1 MKPIQLKMSAFGPY
15 KFTETIDFTELNG
28 NQLFVISGATG
39 AGKTTIFDG
48 ICFALYGAGSGEDR
62 RDTKMMRSDFATDDT
77 HTSVELIFEIH
88 NRRYRILRQL
98 AHVKKGNKGATGERY
113 EFFEVQ
119 ATGEVPA
126 VERQIVSEI
135 NKKMEDIIGLTLDQ
149 FSQIVMLP
157 QGEFRKLLTSTT
169 ENKEAILRKIF
180 KTEPYKM
187 IHEKLK
193 EKKVA
198 AEAELK
204 TEQLTQE
211 SYTEKIIASFPNRES
226 NLFQII
232 EEGNFNLFQ
241 LVEALKEETSFYK
254 EKITLDERK
263 YKEAYDRH
271 MNKQKAYHESKAIND
286 RFRELEVKEQQL
298 KMLKE
303 RKEEFIQKQQRL
315 DSADRASI
323 IEPVESYFNELQIE
337 VKRKLDLYEK
347 AKKEKIIA
355 EDTLQQAENVFTRES
370 NNKEA
375 REKSVETVI
384 RLNSLLPIF
393 EELEI
398 KRTELLSL
406 EKSSTQLEQK
416 LSTIVANLQVQKEL
430 VNGQKLEIE
439 KLEELIEPLDSKV
452 QKLSLLQ
459 AQHNK
464 LQEYKIVDQELHT
477 LITEETKQQDKFEQC
492 KEAYEDIEQQ
502 WIGSQASILASK
514 LVKGEPCPVCG
525 SKEHSNTH
533 AGVDEL
539 FVDESELRVAK
550 ATLNKEES
558 TLLTFKVKKET
569 AESQIQKVLVQLK
582 EYEVDAGLVEQVEAD
597 LLDMQREVQ
606 QLRLEKETLS
616 SLKQPY
622 KETLVKVEKLG
633 QEKLEIEALYREQ
646 SDQAKQAKAVYESK
660 LTTIP
665 SHIPTLQSLQ
675 AEITSAKKQKEQL
688 ELAWE
693 NAQNRMKASYDAS
706 TTARLKLEHTHTS
719 LQEVEV
725 KRDKAFAQFN
735 ESLNK
740 ASFETL
746 EAYLTAKLTEAE
758 RATLKVQCEEYKQR
772 LHTLTEQVRE
782 GQAQLENKTK
792 VDLPP
797 LEAELQQLKEEYEKA
812 LAISNSTKE
821 YEKVGREI
829 ETKIAFTSERITLLE
844 DQVHRIMDLYDILR
858 GHNQLK
864 ISFERYV
871 QIEYLEQIVQVA
883 NERLKHMSSGQFQLL
898 RSERQETHGKQSGLG
913 LDVYDAYTGQKRD
926 VKTLSGGEKF
936 NASLCLALGMADVI
950 QSFQGNI
957 RIETMFI
964 DEGFGS
970 LDEESLNK
978 AIDTLIDLQKSGR
991 MIGVISHVAEL
1002 KAAIPSI
1009 LEVEKQKEGY
1019 SRTKFVIK

>member
-1 MKPIQLKMSAFGPY
+1 MSAFGPY
-15 KFTETIDFTELNG
+15 KFTETIDFTELNE

-48 ICFALYGAGSGEDR
+48 ICFALYGSGSGEDR
-62 RDTKMMRSDFATDDT
+62 RDTKMMRSDFATDDI

-98 AHVKKGNKGATGERY
+98 AHVKKGNKSATGERY

-119 ATGEVPA
+119 PTGEIPA

-135 NKKMEDIIGLTLDQ
+135 NKKIEEIIGLSLDQ

-180 KTEPYKM
+180 KTEPYKL

-193 EKKVA
+193 EKKLV

-204 TEQLTQE
+204 KEQLTQDNF
-211 SYTEKIIASFPNRES
+211 TEKILASFPKRES
-226 NLFQII
+226 NLFRLID
-232 EEGNFNLFQ
+232 EGNFNVFQ
-241 LVEALKEETSFYK
+241 LVEVLKEETNFYK
-254 EKITLDERK
+254 EKITLDERI
-263 YKEAYDRH
+263 YDEAYERH
-271 MNKQKAYHESKAIND
+271 IYKQKAYHESKTVND
-286 RFRELEVKEQQL
+286 RFSELEAKEQQL
-298 KMLKE
+298 VNLNE
-303 RKEEFIQKQQRL
+303 RKEEFIQKKKRI
-315 DSADRASI
+315 DSAERASL
-323 IEPVESYFNELQIE
+323 IEPVESYFNDLEIE
-337 VKRKLDLYEK
+337 VKAKQALLET
-347 AKKEKIIA
+347 AKKNNMIA
-355 EDTLQQAENVFTRES
+355 QDSFHQAEITFLRES
-370 NNKEA
+370 NNKEV
-375 REKSVETVI
+375 REKNVETVI
-384 RLNSLLPIF
+384 YLNSLLPIF
-393 EELEI
+393 EELEN
-398 KRTELLSL
+398 KKNELLSL
-406 EKSSTQLEQK
+406 QKNSKQLEQR
-416 LSTIVANLQVQKEL
+416 LSTIVANLQEQKEMSKD
-430 VNGQKLEIE
+430 QKLAIE

-452 QKLSLLQ
+452 QQLTLLQ

-464 LQEYKIVDQELHT
+464 LQEYKIVNQELHM
-477 LITEETKQQDKFEQC
+477 LITEEMKQQDKFEQC
-492 KEAYEDIEQQ
+492 KETYEDIEQQ

-514 LVKGEPCPVCG
+514 LVEGEPCPVCG

-533 AGVDEL
+533 IEIDER

-558 TLLTFKVKKET
+558 SLLTFKAKKET
-569 AESQIQKVLVQLK
+569 AEAQIQKVLIQLK
-582 EYEVDAGLVEQVEAD
+582 EHQVDAELAERVEVEMLD
-597 LLDMQREVQ
+597 LQREVQ
-606 QLRLEKETLS
+606 QLRIEKETLS

-622 KETLVKVEKLG
+622 KEILVKVEKLE
-633 QEKLEIEALYREQ
+633 QEKLEVEALFGDK
-646 SDQAKQAKAVYESK
+646 SSQAKQAKAVYESK
-660 LTTIP
+660 VETIP
-665 SHIPTLQSLQ
+665 SHIPTLQNLQ
-675 AEITSAKKQKEQL
+675 IEIISATKQKEQL
-688 ELAWE
+688 ALAWE
-693 NAQNRMKASYDAS
+693 NAQTRMKSSSDS
-706 TTARLKLEHTHTS
+706 CTKARLALEHTHTS
-719 LQEVEV
+719 LKEVEG
-725 KRDKAFAQFN
+725 KRDKAQAQLN
-735 ESLNK
+735 ESLSK
-740 ASFETL
+740 ATFENV
-746 EAYLTAKLTEAE
+746 EEYLASKLTEVE
-758 RATLKVQCEEYKQR
+758 RSALKIQYEEYKQKH
-772 LHTLTEQVRE
+772 HTLTEQVRE
-782 GQAQLENKTK
+782 GKVRLENKTK
-792 VDLPP
+792 VDLMP
-797 LEAELQQLKEEYEKA
+797 LEEELQQLKEAYEQA
-812 LAISNSTKE
+812 LATCNHTKE
-821 YEKVGREI
+821 YEKAGREI
-829 ETKIAFTSERITLLE
+829 EEKIASTSSRISLLE
-844 DQVHRIMDLYDILR
+844 EQVHRIMDLYDILR
-858 GHNQLK
+858 GNNQRK

-871 QIEYLEQIVQVA
+871 QIEYLEQIVLAA

-1002 KAAIPSI
+1002 KAAIPAI

-1019 SRTKFVIK
+1019 SRTKFVLK

>member
-28 NQLFVISGATG
+28 NRLFVISGATG

-77 HTSVELIFEIH
+77 HTSVELIFEIN

-135 NKKMEDIIGLTLDQ
+135 NKKIEEIIGLTLEQ

-180 KTEPYKM
+180 KTEPYKV

-193 EKKVA
+193 EKKVV

-204 TEQLTQE
+204 KEQLAQE
-211 SYTEKIIASFPNRES
+211 NFTEKILATFPNRAS
-226 NLFQII
+226 NLFQLI
-232 EEGNFNLFQ
+232 EEDNFNTFQ
-241 LVEALKEETSFYK
+241 LVEALKEEIDFYK
-254 EKITLDERK
+254 EKIAIDERN
-263 YKEAYDRH
+263 YKEAYERH
-271 MNKQKAYHESKAIND
+271 MNKQKTYHDSKAINE
-286 RFRELEVKEQQL
+286 RFSELEVKERQL
-298 KMLKE
+298 EVLKE
-303 RKEEFIQKQQRL
+303 RSEEFTQKQQQL
-315 DSADRASI
+315 DSANRASI
-323 IEPVESYFNELQIE
+323 IEPIESYYNELELE
-337 VKRKLDLYEK
+337 VKGKQNQLEK
-347 AKKEKIIA
+347 AQKEKIIA
-355 EDTLQQAENVFTRES
+355 EDNLQQAEVIYARES
-370 NNKEA
+370 NNIGS

-384 RLNSLLPIF
+384 YLNSLLPIF

-398 KRTELLSL
+398 KRNELLSL
-406 EKSSTQLEQK
+406 EKSSTDVEQK
-416 LSTIVANLQVQKEL
+416 LSTIAVNLQNQKEL
-430 VNGQKLEIE
+430 GRVQKLEIE

-452 QKLSLLQ
+452 QQLTLLQ

-464 LQEYKIVDQELHT
+464 LQEYKVVDQELHM
-477 LITEETKQQDKFEQC
+477 LITKETKQQDKFEQS
-492 KEAYEDIEQQ
+492 KEAYEDIEQL

-514 LVKGEPCPVCG
+514 LVEGEPCPVCG
-525 SKEHSNTH
+525 SKEHPNTH
-533 AGVDEL
+533 TEIDER
-539 FVDESELRVAK
+539 FVDESALRMAK

-558 TLLTFKVKKET
+558 TLLTFKAKKET
-569 AESQIQKVLVQLK
+569 VEAQIQKVLVQLE
-582 EYEVDAGLVEQVEAD
+582 EYEVDAGLVEQVETD
-597 LLDMQREVQ
+597 LLDLQREVQ
-606 QLRLEKETLS
+606 QLRLQKETLS

-622 KETLVKVEKLG
+622 KETVAKVEKLE
-633 QEKLEIEALYREQ
+633 QDKLEVEALYREH
-646 SDQAKQAKAVYESK
+646 SSQAKQAKAVYESK
-660 LTTIP
+660 LGTIP
-665 SHIPTLQSLQ
+665 SHIPTLQNLQ
-675 AEITSAKKQKEQL
+675 IEIDSAKKQKEQL
-688 ELAWE
+688 ALAWE
-693 NAQNRMKASYDAS
+693 NAQNRMKFSNEVC
-706 TTARLKLEHTHTS
+706 TTARLALEHTSTS
-719 LQEVEV
+719 LQETEV
-725 KRDKAFAQFN
+725 KRDKALAQFN
-735 ESLNK
+735 ESLSK
-740 ASFETL
+740 ASFVTQD
-746 EAYLTAKLTEAE
+746 AYSAAKLTEAE
-758 RATLKVQCEEYKQR
+758 RSALKIQCEEYKQR
-772 LHTLTEQVRE
+772 THTLTEQVRE
-782 GQAQLENKTK
+782 GQVQLLNKTK
-792 VDLPP
+792 VDLSP
-797 LEAELQQLKEEYEKA
+797 LEAELEQLKEAYEKA
-812 LAISNSTKE
+812 LTTSNSTKE
-821 YEKVGREI
+821 YEKAGREI
-829 ETKIAFTSERITLLE
+829 EEKIASTSERITLLE
-844 DQVHRIMDLYDILR
+844 EKVHRIMDLYDILR

-871 QIEYLEQIVQVA
+871 QIEYLEQIVLAA
-883 NERLKHMSSGQFQLL
+883 NERLKHMANGQFQLL

-913 LDVYDAYTGQKRD
+913 LDVYDSYTGQKRD

-978 AIDTLIDLQKSGR
+978 AIDTLIDLQRSGR

-1002 KAAIPSI
+1002 KAAIPAI

-1019 SRTKFVIK
+1019 SRTKFVVK

>member
-1 MKPIQLKMSAFGPY
+1 MSAFGPY
-15 KFTETIDFTELNG
+15 KLTETIDFTELNE

-98 AHVKKGNKGATGERY
+98 PHVKKGNKSATGERY
-113 EFFEVQ
+113 EFFEIQ
-119 ATGEVPA
+119 ATREIPA

-135 NKKMEDIIGLTLDQ
+135 NKKVEETIGLTLDQ

-193 EKKVA
+193 EKKVV

-211 SYTEKIIASFPNRES
+211 NFTEKIIASFPKRES

-232 EEGNFNLFQ
+232 EEDNFNIFQ
-241 LVEALKEETSFYK
+241 LVEALKEETNFYE

-263 YKEAYDRH
+263 CEEAYEKH
-271 MNKQKAYHESKAIND
+271 INKQKSYHESKMVND
-286 RFRELEVKEQQL
+286 RFNELEAKVQQL
-298 KMLKE
+298 ADLE
-303 RKEEFIQKQQRL
+303 ARKEEFIQKQQQL
-315 DSADRASI
+315 DFADLASN
-323 IEPVESYFNELQIE
+323 IEPVESYFNELELDVKGKQNLFEKSKIE
-337 VKRKLDLYEK
+337 KV
-347 AKKEKIIA
+347 AA
-355 EDTLQQAENVFTRES
+355 EDKLQQVEAVFIKES
-370 NNKEA
+370 KNKEI
-375 REKSVETVI
+375 REKNIETVI
-384 RLNSLLPIF
+384 HLSGLLPIF
-393 EELEI
+393 EDLEI
-398 KRTELLSL
+398 KKTELLSL
-406 EKSSTQLEQK
+406 EKNNEQLEQQLEK
-416 LSTIVANLQVQKEL
+416 ITASLQGQKEASKQ
-430 VNGQKLEIE
+430 QKHQIE
-439 KLEELIEPLDSKV
+439 MLEERVESLDNKG
-452 QKLSLLQ
+452 QQLALLQ
-459 AQHNK
+459 TQHSK
-464 LQEYKIVDQELHT
+464 LQEYKVVDQQLNI
-477 LITEETKQQDKFEQC
+477 LITEEIKQQNKFEQC
-492 KEAYEDIEQQ
+492 KETYDVIEQK

-514 LVKGEPCPVCG
+514 LVMGEPCPVCG
-525 SKEHSNTH
+525 SKNHIDSHVATGERK
-533 AGVDEL
+533 VE
-539 FVDESELRVAK
+539 ESELRLAK

-558 TLLTFKVKKET
+558 TLLTYKAKKET
-569 AESQIQKVLVQLK
+569 AEAQIQKVLVQLE
-582 EYEVDAGLVEQVEAD
+582 EYEVDAGLVEQVETD

-616 SLKQPY
+616 SLKQSY
-622 KETLVKVEKLG
+622 KDALAKVEKLE
-633 QEKLEIEALYREQ
+633 QEKLDVDTLYREKC
-646 SDQAKQAKAVYESK
+646 SRAKQAKAVYASK
-660 LTTIP
+660 LDTIP
-665 SHIPTLQSLQ
+665 SHIPTLQHLKI
-675 AEITSAKKQKEQL
+675 EITQAKKQKDLFEQ
-688 ELAWE
+688 AWE
-693 NAQNRMKASYDAS
+693 EAQNKMKIAQELNTKAQ
-706 TTARLKLEHTHTS
+706 LVLEHSKVS
-719 LQEVEV
+719 LQETEL
-725 KRDKAFAQFN
+725 KREKAQEQFHKA
-735 ESLNK
+735 LNK
-740 ASFETL
+740 ASFETV
-746 EAYLTAKLTEAE
+746 EAYMSAKLPESD
-758 RATLKVQCEEYKQR
+758 RSFLKIQCNEYRQQ
-772 LHTLTEQVRE
+772 LHTVTEQVRE
-782 GQAQLENKTK
+782 GKVQLENKTK
-792 VDLPP
+792 VELGP
-797 LEAELQQLKEEYEKA
+797 LEEELHQLKEVYEQA
-812 LAISNSTKE
+812 LAECNSTKE
-821 YEKVGREI
+821 YEKAGREI
-829 ETKIAFTSERITLLE
+829 EEKITSTSERITLLE
-844 DQVHRIMDLYDILR
+844 EQVHRIMDLYDILR

-871 QIEYLEQIVQVA
+871 QIEYLEQIVQAA

-898 RSERQETHGKQSGLG
+898 RSDRQETHGKQSGLG

-1002 KAAIPSI
+1002 KAAIPAI

-1019 SRTKFVIK
+1019 SRTKFVFK

>member
-15 KFTETIDFTELNG
+15 KLTETIDFTELNE

-98 AHVKKGNKGATGERY
+98 PHVKKGNKSATGERY

-119 ATGEVPA
+119 ATREIPA

-135 NKKMEDIIGLTLDQ
+135 NKKVEETIGLTLDQ

-193 EKKVA
+193 EKKVV
-198 AEAELK
+198 AEAKLK

-211 SYTEKIIASFPNRES
+211 NFTEKIIASFPNRES

-232 EEGNFNLFQ
+232 EEDNFNIFQ
-241 LVEALKEETSFYK
+241 LVEALKEETNFYK
-254 EKITLDERK
+254 KKITLDERK
-263 YKEAYDRH
+263 CEEAYEKH
-271 MNKQKAYHESKAIND
+271 INKQKSYHESKMVND
-286 RFRELEVKEQQL
+286 RFNELEAKEQQL
-298 KMLKE
+298 ADLE
-303 RKEEFIQKQQRL
+303 ARKEEFIQKQQQL
-315 DSADRASI
+315 DSADLASN
-323 IEPVESYFNELQIE
+323 IEPVESYFNELELDVKGKQNLFEKSKIE
-337 VKRKLDLYEK
+337 KV
-347 AKKEKIIA
+347 AA
-355 EDTLQQAENVFTRES
+355 EDKLQQVEAVFIKES
-370 NNKEA
+370 KNKEI
-375 REKSVETVI
+375 REKSIETVI
-384 RLNSLLPIF
+384 HLSGLLPIF
-393 EELEI
+393 EDLEI
-398 KRTELLSL
+398 KKTELLSL
-406 EKSSTQLEQK
+406 EKINEQLEQQ
-416 LSTIVANLQVQKEL
+416 LEIITASLQGQKESSKQ
-430 VNGQKLEIE
+430 QKHQIE
-439 KLEELIEPLDSKV
+439 MLEERVESLDNKG
-452 QKLSLLQ
+452 QQLALLQ
-459 AQHNK
+459 TQHSK
-464 LQEYKIVDQELHT
+464 LQEYKVVDQQLNM
-477 LITEETKQQDKFEQC
+477 LITEEIKQRNKFEQC
-492 KEAYEDIEQQ
+492 KETYDVIEQK

-514 LVKGEPCPVCG
+514 LVMGEPCPVCG
-525 SKEHSNTH
+525 SKNHIDSHVATGERK
-533 AGVDEL
+533 VE
-539 FVDESELRVAK
+539 ESELRLAK

-558 TLLTFKVKKET
+558 TLLTYKAKKET
-569 AESQIQKVLVQLK
+569 AEAQIQKVLVQLE
-582 EYEVDAGLVEQVEAD
+582 EYEVDAGLVEQVETD

-616 SLKQPY
+616 SLKQSY
-622 KETLVKVEKLG
+622 KDALAKVEKLEH
-633 QEKLEIEALYREQ
+633 EKLEVDTLYREKC
-646 SDQAKQAKAVYESK
+646 SQAKQAKAVYASK
-660 LTTIP
+660 LDTIP
-665 SHIPTLQSLQ
+665 SHIPTLQHLKI
-675 AEITSAKKQKEQL
+675 EITQAKKQKDLFEQ
-688 ELAWE
+688 AWE
-693 NAQNRMKASYDAS
+693 EAQNKMKIAQEVNTKAQ
-706 TTARLKLEHTHTS
+706 LVLEHSKVS
-719 LQEVEV
+719 LQEIEL
-725 KRDKAFAQFN
+725 KREKAQEQFHKA
-735 ESLNK
+735 LNK
-740 ASFETL
+740 ASFETV
-746 EAYLTAKLTEAE
+746 EAYMSAKLPESD
-758 RATLKVQCEEYKQR
+758 RSFLKIQCNEYKQQ
-772 LHTLTEQVRE
+772 LHTVTEQVRE
-782 GQAQLENKTK
+782 GKVQLENKTK
-792 VDLPP
+792 VDLGP
-797 LEAELQQLKEEYEKA
+797 LEEELRQLKEVYEQALAECNSTREYEKA
-812 LAISNSTKE
+812 
-821 YEKVGREI
+821 GREI
-829 ETKIAFTSERITLLE
+829 EEKITSTSERITLLE
-844 DQVHRIMDLYDILR
+844 EQVHRIMDLYDILR

-871 QIEYLEQIVQVA
+871 QIEYLEQIVQAA

-898 RSERQETHGKQSGLG
+898 RSDRQETHGKQSGLG

-1002 KAAIPSI
+1002 KAAIPAI

-1019 SRTKFVIK
+1019 SRTKFVFK

>member
-1 MKPIQLKMSAFGPY
+1 MSAFGPY

-98 AHVKKGNKGATGERY
+98 PHVKKGNKSATGERY
-113 EFFEVQ
+113 EFFMVQ

-135 NKKMEDIIGLTLDQ
+135 NKKIEEIIGLTLDQ

-180 KTEPYKM
+180 KTEPYKI

-193 EKKVA
+193 EKKVV

-204 TEQLTQE
+204 KEQL
-211 SYTEKIIASFPNRES
+211 SRDNFTEKIIASFPNRES
-226 NLFQII
+226 NLFQMI
-232 EEGNFNLFQ
+232 EESNFNTFQ

-263 YKEAYDRH
+263 CEEAYERH
-271 MNKQKAYHESKAIND
+271 INKQKAYHESKAIND
-286 RFRELEVKEQQL
+286 RFSELEVKEEQL
-298 KMLKE
+298 KALRE
-303 RKEEFIQKQQRL
+303 RQDEFMQKQQQL

-323 IEPVESYFNELQIE
+323 IEPVENYFNELELE
-337 VKRKLDLYEK
+337 VKGKQDLFEK
-347 AKKEKIIA
+347 AKEGKVAA
-355 EDTLQQAENVFTRES
+355 EYTLQQVKAFFTKES
-370 NNKEA
+370 TNKEA
-375 REKSVETVI
+375 REKSLETLI
-384 RLNSLLPIF
+384 HLKSLLPIL
-393 EELEI
+393 EELET
-398 KRTELLSL
+398 KRTELQNL
-406 EKSSTQLEQK
+406 EKNSSKLEQK
-416 LSTIVANLQVQKEL
+416 LEIITASIQSQKESSKE
-430 VNGQKLEIE
+430 QKLQIE
-439 KLEELIEPLDSKV
+439 MLEELVEPLDDRV
-452 QKLSLLQ
+452 QHLTLLQ
-459 AQHNK
+459 TQHSK
-464 LQEYKIVDQELHT
+464 LQEYKVVDQELHM
-477 LITEETKQQDKFEQC
+477 LITEETKQQNKFQQC
-492 KEAYEDIEQQ
+492 KETYEVIEQQ
-502 WIGSQASILASK
+502 WIGNQASILASK
-514 LVKGEPCPVCG
+514 LVMGEPCPVCG
-525 SKEHSNTH
+525 SMDHSNSHVAT
-533 AGVDEL
+533 GVQKVE
-539 FVDESELRVAK
+539 ESELRLAK

-558 TLLTFKVKKET
+558 ILLTFQAKKET
-569 AESQIQKVLVQLK
+569 AEAQKQKVIVQLK
-582 EYEVDAGLVEQVEAD
+582 EYEVDAGLVEQVETD

-616 SLKQPY
+616 SLKQPF
-622 KETLVKVEKLG
+622 KETLAKIETLE
-633 QEKLEIEALYREQ
+633 QEKIEVDALYREQ
-646 SDQAKQAKAVYESK
+646 SSQAKQAKAIYASK
-660 LTTIP
+660 LASVP
-665 SHIPTLQSLQ
+665 SHIPTLQHLKS
-675 AEITSAKKQKEQL
+675 EITQATKQKEQF
-688 ELAWE
+688 EKAWE
-693 NAQNRMKASYDAS
+693 EAQNRMKIAQDAS
-706 TTARLKLEHTHTS
+706 IKAHLSLEHTQAS
-719 LQEVEV
+719 LEEIEL
-725 KRDKAFAQFN
+725 KRDKALENFYKAL
-735 ESLNK
+735 SK
-740 ASFETL
+740 ASFVTMDSYI
-746 EAYLTAKLTEAE
+746 AAKLAE
-758 RATLKVQCEEYKQR
+758 SEREGLKLQCEEYKQN
-772 LHTLTEQVRE
+772 LHTVMEQVRE
-782 GQAQLENKTK
+782 GKVQLENKTK
-792 VDLPP
+792 VDLTP
-797 LEAELQQLKEEYEKA
+797 LEEELHQLKEAYGQA
-812 LAISNSTKE
+812 LATVKSTKE
-821 YEKVGREI
+821 YEKAGREI
-829 ETKIAFTSERITLLE
+829 EEKIASTSERIALLE
-844 DQVHRIMDLYDILR
+844 EQVHRIMDLYDILR
-858 GHNQLK
+858 GHNPLK

-871 QIEYLEQIVQVA
+871 QIEYLEQIVQAA

-978 AIDTLIDLQKSGR
+978 AIDTLVDLQKSGR

-1002 KAAIPSI
+1002 KAAIPAI

-1019 SRTKFVIK
+1019 SRTKIVIK

>member
-77 HTSVELIFEIH
+77 HTSVELIFEIN

-113 EFFEVQ
+113 EFFKVQ
-119 ATGEVPA
+119 ADGEVPA

-135 NKKMEDIIGLTLDQ
+135 NKKIEEIIGLTLDQ

-193 EKKVA
+193 EKKLV

-204 TEQLTQE
+204 KEQLTQNNF
-211 SYTEKIIASFPNRES
+211 TEKIIASFPNRES
-226 NLFQII
+226 NLFQMI
-232 EEGNFNLFQ
+232 EENNFNTFQ

-263 YKEAYDRH
+263 CEEAYEKH
-271 MNKQKAYHESKAIND
+271 INKQKAYHESKTIND
-286 RFRELEVKEQQL
+286 RFTELEVKEKQL
-298 KMLKE
+298 KALRE
-303 RKEEFIQKQQRL
+303 REDEFIQKQQQL
-315 DSADRASI
+315 ESADRASI
-323 IEPVESYFNELQIE
+323 IEPVESYFNELELE
-337 VKRKLDLYEK
+337 VKGKQDLFEK
-347 AKKEKIIA
+347 AKKGKVVA
-355 EDTLQQAENVFTRES
+355 EETLQQVEAIFIKES

-375 REKSVETVI
+375 REKSVEMLI
-384 RLNSLLPIF
+384 HLNGLLPTL
-393 EELEI
+393 EELET
-398 KRTELLSL
+398 KRTELLNL
-406 EKSSTQLEQK
+406 EKNSSQLEQK
-416 LSTIVANLQVQKEL
+416 LEIITTSLQSQKESSKE
-430 VNGQKLEIE
+430 QKLQIE
-439 KLEELIEPLDSKV
+439 VLEERVEPLDNRV
-452 QKLSLLQ
+452 QHLALLQ
-459 AQHNK
+459 TQHSK
-464 LQEYKIVDQELHT
+464 LQEYKVVDQELHM
-477 LITEETKQQDKFEQC
+477 LMTEETKQQNKFQQC
-492 KEAYEDIEQQ
+492 KETYEVIEQQ
-502 WIGSQASILASK
+502 WIGNQASILASK
-514 LVKGEPCPVCG
+514 LVMGEPCPVCG
-525 SKEHSNTH
+525 SKDHSNSH
-533 AGVDEL
+533 IAKGEL
-539 FVDESELRVAK
+539 KVDESELRMAK

-558 TLLTFKVKKET
+558 TLLTFKAKKET
-569 AESQIQKVLVQLK
+569 AEAQIQKVLVQLE
-582 EYEVDAGLVEQVEAD
+582 EYEVDAGLVEQVETD

-606 QLRLEKETLS
+606 QLRLEKDTLS
-616 SLKQPY
+616 SLKQPF
-622 KETLVKVEKLG
+622 KETLAKIERLE
-633 QEKLEIEALYREQ
+633 QEKLEVDALYREQ
-646 SDQAKQAKAVYESK
+646 SSQAKQAKAVYASK
-660 LTTIP
+660 LASIP
-665 SHIPTLQSLQ
+665 SHIPTLQHLKS
-675 AEITSAKKQKEQL
+675 EITQATKQKEQL
-688 ELAWE
+688 EKAWE
-693 NAQNRMKASYDAS
+693 EAQNRMKIAQDAS
-706 TTARLKLEHTHTS
+706 TKAQLSLEHTQAS
-719 LQEVEV
+719 LKEIEL
-725 KRDKAFAQFN
+725 KRDKALEQFYKAL
-735 ESLNK
+735 SK
-740 ASFETL
+740 ASFATIDSYI
-746 EAYLTAKLTEAE
+746 AAKLAESEREA
-758 RATLKVQCEEYKQR
+758 LKLQCEEYKQQ
-772 LHTLTEQVRE
+772 LHTVTEQVRE
-782 GQAQLENKTK
+782 GKVQLENKTK
-792 VDLPP
+792 VDLTP
-797 LEAELQQLKEEYEKA
+797 LEEELHQLKAAYEQALAVCNSTREYEKA
-812 LAISNSTKE
+812 
-821 YEKVGREI
+821 GREI
-829 ETKIAFTSERITLLE
+829 EEKIATTSDRITLLE
-844 DQVHRIMDLYDILR
+844 EQVYRIMDLYDILR

-871 QIEYLEQIVQVA
+871 QIEYLEQIVQAA

-1002 KAAIPSI
+1002 KAAIPAI

>member
-1 MKPIQLKMSAFGPY
+1 MSAFGPY
-15 KFTETIDFTELNG
+15 KFTETIDFTELNE

-98 AHVKKGNKGATGERY
+98 AHVKKGNKSATGERY

-135 NKKMEDIIGLTLDQ
+135 NKKIEEIIGLTLDQ

-193 EKKVA
+193 EKKVV

-204 TEQLTQE
+204 KEQLTQDNF
-211 SYTEKIIASFPNRES
+211 TEKIIASFPNRES
-226 NLFQII
+226 NLFQLI
-232 EEGNFNLFQ
+232 EEDNFNTFQ
-241 LVEALKEETSFYK
+241 LVEALKEEISFYK
-254 EKITLDERK
+254 EKIALDERNCE
-263 YKEAYDRH
+263 EAYEQQ
-271 MNKQKAYHESKAIND
+271 MNKQKAYHVSKAVND
-286 RFRELEVKEQQL
+286 RFSELEIKEQQL
-298 KMLKE
+298 EALKE
-303 RKEEFIQKQQRL
+303 RKEEFIQKQQQL

-323 IEPVESYFNELQIE
+323 IEPIESYFNELELE
-337 VKRKLDLYEK
+337 VQGKQVLLEK
-347 AKKEKIIA
+347 AKKEKIIV
-355 EDTLQQAENVFTRES
+355 EDNLQQAEVIFTREL
-370 NNKEA
+370 NNKEV

-384 RLNSLLPIF
+384 HLNSLLPIF

-398 KRTELLSL
+398 KRNELLSL

-416 LSTIVANLQVQKEL
+416 LSTVAINLQNQKESSK
-430 VNGQKLEIE
+430 GQKVEIE
-439 KLEELIEPLDSKV
+439 KLEELVEPLDSKV
-452 QKLSLLQ
+452 QQLTLLQ
-459 AQHNK
+459 GQHNK
-464 LQEYKIVDQELHT
+464 LQEYKVVDQELHL
-477 LITEETKQQDKFEQC
+477 LITKETKQQVKFEQC
-492 KEAYEDIEQQ
+492 KATYEDIEQQ

-514 LVKGEPCPVCG
+514 LIAGDPCPVCG

-533 AGVDEL
+533 TEIDEQ
-539 FVDESELRVAK
+539 FVDESKLRMAK
-550 ATLNKEES
+550 VTLNKEES
-558 TLLTFKVKKET
+558 TLLTFKAKKET
-569 AESQIQKVLVQLK
+569 AEVQIQKVLVQLE
-582 EYEVDAGLVEQVEAD
+582 EYKVEAGLVEQVETD
-597 LLDMQREVQ
+597 LLDLQREVQ

-622 KETLVKVEKLG
+622 KETLVKVEMLEQDKI
-633 QEKLEIEALYREQ
+633 EIEALYRDQ
-646 SDQAKQAKAVYESK
+646 SSQVKQAKAVYESK
-660 LTTIP
+660 LATIP
-665 SHIPTLQSLQ
+665 THIPTLQNLQ
-675 AEITSAKKQKEQL
+675 AEIASAKKQKEQL
-688 ELAWE
+688 ALAWE
-693 NAQNRMKASYDAS
+693 NAQNRMKTSSEAC
-706 TTARLKLEHTHTS
+706 TTAHLALEHMHTS
-719 LQEVEV
+719 LQEAEV
-725 KRDKAFAQFN
+725 KRDKALAQFH
-735 ESLNK
+735 ESLSK
-740 ASFETL
+740 ASFEHL
-746 EAYLTAKLTEAE
+746 EVYLAAKLTEAE
-758 RATLKVQCEEYKQR
+758 RSTLKMQCEEYRQK
-772 LHTLTEQVRE
+772 LHTVTEQVRE
-782 GQAQLENKTK
+782 GKVQLDNKTK
-792 VDLPP
+792 VDLMP
-797 LEAELQQLKEEYEKA
+797 LEEELNQLKRAYEQA
-812 LAISNSTKE
+812 LATCNSTKE
-821 YEKVGREI
+821 YEKAGREV
-829 ETKIAFTSERITLLE
+829 EEKIASTSERITLLE
-844 DQVHRIMDLYDILR
+844 EQVHRIMDLYDILR

-871 QIEYLEQIVQVA
+871 QIEYLEQIVQAA

-970 LDEESLNK
+970 LDEESLNR

-1002 KAAIPSI
+1002 KAAIPAI

>member
-1 MKPIQLKMSAFGPY
+1 MSAFGPY
-15 KFTETIDFTELNG
+15 KFTETIDFTELNE

-98 AHVKKGNKGATGERY
+98 PHVKKGNKSATGERY
-113 EFFEVQ
+113 EFFAVQ

-135 NKKMEDIIGLTLDQ
+135 NKKIEEIIGLTFDQ

-193 EKKVA
+193 EKKLV

-204 TEQLTQE
+204 TEQL
-211 SYTEKIIASFPNRES
+211 SRDNFTEKIVASFPIRES
-226 NLFQII
+226 NLFQLMN
-232 EEGNFNLFQ
+232 EGNFNIFQ
-241 LVEALKEETSFYK
+241 LVEALKEETRFYK

-263 YKEAYDRH
+263 CEEAYEKH
-271 MNKQKAYHESKAIND
+271 INKQKNYHESKTVND
-286 RFRELEVKEQQL
+286 RFNELEAKEQQL
-298 KMLKE
+298 ADLKE
-303 RKEEFIQKQQRL
+303 RKEEFIQKQLQL
-315 DSADRASI
+315 DSAERASI
-323 IEPVESYFNELQIE
+323 IEPAENYFNELELE
-337 VKRKLDLYEK
+337 VKGKQNLLEK
-347 AKKEKIIA
+347 AKKEKLA
-355 EDTLQQAENVFTRES
+355 VEDTLQQVDAVFTKES

-375 REKSVETVI
+375 REKSVETLI
-384 RLNSLLPIF
+384 HLNGLLPTL

-398 KRTELLSL
+398 KRTELLNL
-406 EKSSTQLEQK
+406 ENNSSQLEQK
-416 LSTIVANLQVQKEL
+416 LGIITASLQSQKESSKE
-430 VNGQKLEIE
+430 QKLQIE
-439 KLEELIEPLDSKV
+439 LLEELVEPLDNKV
-452 QKLSLLQ
+452 QHLALLQ
-459 AQHNK
+459 SQHSK
-464 LQEYKIVDQELHT
+464 LQEYKVVNQELHT
-477 LITEETKQQDKFEQC
+477 LITEETKQQNKFQQS
-492 KEAYEDIEQQ
+492 KETYEVIEQQ

-514 LVKGEPCPVCG
+514 LVMGEPCPVCG
-525 SKEHSNTH
+525 SKNHSNSHVAT
-533 AGVDEL
+533 EQQKI
-539 FVDESELRVAK
+539 DESELRLAK

-558 TLLTFKVKKET
+558 TLLTFKAKKET
-569 AESQIQKVLVQLK
+569 AEVQKQKVLVQL
-582 EYEVDAGLVEQVEAD
+582 EGVQVQADLVEQVATD

-606 QLRLEKETLS
+606 QLRLKKDTLS
-616 SLKQPY
+616 SLKKPY
-622 KETLVKVEKLG
+622 KEIVSIVEKLE
-633 QEKLEIEALYREQ
+633 QEKQEVEVLFREQ
-646 SDQAKQAKAVYESK
+646 YSQVKQAKAVYVSK
-660 LTTIP
+660 LATMP
-665 SHIPTLQSLQ
+665 NHISTLKHLK
-675 AEITSAKKQKEQL
+675 AEITKATKQKEQL
-688 ELAWE
+688 EQVWVE
-693 NAQNRMKASYDAS
+693 AQNRLKLAQDAS
-706 TTARLKLEHTHTS
+706 TKAQLSLEHIQAS
-719 LQEVEV
+719 LYEMEL
-725 KRDKAFAQFN
+725 KRDKALEQFHKAL
-735 ESLNK
+735 SK
-740 ASFETL
+740 ASFVTVDSYI
-746 EAYLTAKLTEAE
+746 AAKLAE
-758 RATLKVQCEEYKQR
+758 SERLALKLQCEEYKQK
-772 LHTLTEQVRE
+772 LHTVMEQVRE
-782 GQAQLENKTK
+782 GNVQLENKTK
-792 VDLPP
+792 VDLTP
-797 LEAELQQLKEEYEKA
+797 LEEELQQLKETYEQA
-812 LAISNSTKE
+812 LATFNSTKE
-821 YEKVGREI
+821 YEKAGREI
-829 ETKIAFTSERITLLE
+829 EEKIATTSERIILLE
-844 DQVHRIMDLYDILR
+844 EQVHRIMDLYDILR
-858 GHNQLK
+858 GHNPLK

-871 QIEYLEQIVQVA
+871 QIEYLEQIVQAA

-991 MIGVISHVAEL
+991 MIGIISHVAEL
-1002 KAAIPSI
+1002 KAAIPAI